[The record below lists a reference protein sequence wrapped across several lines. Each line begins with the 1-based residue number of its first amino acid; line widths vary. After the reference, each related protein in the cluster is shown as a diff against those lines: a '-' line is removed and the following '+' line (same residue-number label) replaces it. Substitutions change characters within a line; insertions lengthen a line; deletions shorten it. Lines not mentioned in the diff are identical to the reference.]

1 MIGAM
6 SILAL
11 AATGA
16 GLMALRAIDP
26 KRRRVF
32 GLPPTKAS
40 PARWIARPAVWL
52 PGIALIAAG
61 QESAFV
67 IWLGGATV
75 LGWGVAAMTPAFI
88 QRIRSEADA
97 MHAWVRAKADQ
108 AGDKAPQI
116 WAQLKDYVAWVGQS
130 LPKSAAT
137 RAFEA
142 RIALLEAR
150 VAELEACLERQEAL
164 STAPSP
170 IPEQRPLS
178 IAGSYR

>member
-11 AATGA
+11 AITGA

-40 PARWIARPAVWL
+40 PSRWIARAAVWL

-61 QESAFV
+61 QEAAFV

-75 LGWGVAAMTPAFI
+75 LGWGVAAMTPALI
-88 QRIRSEADA
+88 QRIRAEADA
-97 MHAWVRAKADQ
+97 TQVWVRAKANQ
-108 AGDKAPQI
+108 ARDKAPQI
-116 WAQLKDYVAWVGQS
+116 WAQLSDAVAPIGRS

-137 RAFEA
+137 RACEA

-150 VAELEACLERQEAL
+150 VAELEACLERQETL

-170 IPEQRPLS
+170 IREERPLS